1 MSFEDDDFWSDV
13 QENDPMSDPLR
24 ATLTTATRE
33 LSDAS
38 NKPKSNK
45 VRKKSSVPEAQLDLL
60 SNFWEEDL
68 EEEKEQ
74 ALQDRF
80 FLPTD
85 EQPKKQRSDEGVS
98 RKVNVGLYASD
109 AELLEDIFNQSK
121 RAGLKNVSR
130 ARILRVALR
139 HFHTC
144 WLNRKD
150 D

>member
-1 MSFEDDDFWSDV
+1 MSFDDDDFWSDLQDEQTGQV
-13 QENDPMSDPLR
+13 AEPTR
-24 ATLTTATRE
+24 ATPSREVSATKD
-33 LSDAS
+33 SKA
-38 NKPKSNK
+38 KGGKG
-45 VRKKSSVPEAQLDLL
+45 RKKNSVPEGQLDLL

-68 EEEKEQ
+68 EEEKEL

-80 FLPTD
+80 FKPLD
-85 EQPKKQRSDEGVS
+85 EEPKQKRSEEGIS
-98 RKVNVGLYASD
+98 RKVNVGLFPSD